1 MTTGPTTADAGRDS
15 LRRRVESWAERLRV
29 RPRLVR
35 LRRMTRKWGS
45 CSTGGV
51 VTLASDL
58 HEQTP
63 DFQDFVIAHE
73 LLHLRIP
80 NHGKLF
86 RAVLAAHFPDL
97 EIQDACRPSPRPR
110 AKSGATRGPLR
121 RRQTGACI
129 GRYRWIDRALQE
141 LERAPGEAVA
151 KGWPEILPATIAEAR
166 RLLYAIHPCRTPP
179 VAVYPTEAGRIGID
193 FDSRAAHAA
202 VHLEVGNDGSASF
215 IGVSPVPDCRQY
227 RGRSSDLPNDLL
239 WERLGWLDE
248 RPGPEET
255 E

>member
-1 MTTGPTTADAGRDS
+1 MTNGPTMADAGRDL

-51 VTLASDL
+51 VTLAADL
-58 HEQTP
+58 HDQPP

-97 EIQDACRPSPRPR
+97 EFHDACRPAPRP
-110 AKSGATRGPLR
+110 KGGAVRGPGR
-121 RRQTGACI
+121 RRRAGACL
-129 GRYRWIDRALQE
+129 GRFRWIDRALRE
-141 LERAPGEAVA
+141 LEGAPGKAAAE
-151 KGWPEILPATIAEAR
+151 GLPEILPATIGEAR
-166 RLLYAIHPCRTPP
+166 RLLYALQHCRTPP

-193 FDSRAAHAA
+193 FDSRADHAA
-202 VHLEVGNDGSASF
+202 VHIEVGNDGSGSF

-227 RGRSSDLPNDLL
+227 RGPSSDLPNDLL
-239 WERLGWLDE
+239 WERLRWLDE
-248 RPGPEET
+248 RPGTEET